1 MLGAKAAGLPDS
13 RLGYSTGRRQRSNG
27 LHMGQSK
34 PGNESV
40 TFTVV
45 IIYLQ
50 RAYFALCFL
59 HWHNKSSVIICF

>member
-1 MLGAKAAGLPDS
+1 
-13 RLGYSTGRRQRSNG
+13 
-27 LHMGQSK
+27 MGQSK